1 MLNVR
6 YLIANPVAGS
16 GRVARLLRP
25 VLARLRER
33 GCEPRTW
40 LTESAGDARRYAER
54 IPSGADAGVFGGDG
68 TLNEVVNGLRGR
80 DCRLLLLPGGSGN
93 DLARGL
99 GIPMHPLEMLAFAE
113 WKERSIDL
121 GEIGDRLFANN
132 AGVGLDGEVCRL
144 IENCDWA
151 FQGKLGYVRAT
162 ITCALNLRSTLIRVV
177 CDGTVREYD
186 ALMFTFANGEF
197 YGRGM
202 RIAPHARPDDGE
214 LDACAVLRVGRLPL
228 LTAFPRVY
236 TGSHV
241 HHPAFRLWR
250 ARALALSGPRP
261 LSVHADG
268 EVVGRLSTD
277 PSRPTSVRIAATRQ
291 RFLVPRPR
299 I

>member
-1 MLNVR
+1 MLEIR

-33 GCEPRTW
+33 GCEPKLW
-40 LTESAGDARRYAER
+40 LTEGAGDARRHAQR
-54 IPSGADAGVFGGDG
+54 IPPGADAGVFGGDG

-80 DCRLLLLPGGSGN
+80 NCRVLLLPGGSGN

-99 GIPMHPLEMLAFAE
+99 GMRMHPLELLSFPR
-113 WKERSIDL
+113 WTERSIDL
-121 GEIGDRLFANN
+121 GEIGGRLFANN

-151 FQGKLGYVRAT
+151 FQGRLGYVRAT
-162 ITCALNLRSTLIRVV
+162 ITCALNLRATRMRIESDAVTH
-177 CDGTVREYD
+177 EYE

-202 RIAPHARPDDGE
+202 RIAPRARPDDGE
-214 LDACAVLRVGRLPL
+214 LDACAVLRVGRFDL

-236 TGSHV
+236 AGKHV
-241 HHPAFRLWR
+241 GHPAFRLWR
-250 ARALALSGPRP
+250 ARSLTLSGVRP
-261 LSVHADG
+261 LSLHADG
-268 EVVGRLSTD
+268 EVVGRLSTN
-277 PSRPTSVRIAATRQ
+277 PCAPTMVHIAPDQQ
-291 RFLVPRPR
+291 RFLVPLPHA
-299 I
+299 